1 MLRLG
6 LLVKA
11 LFYCRAPVI
20 SALPLVVGWRPFV
33 FRMLATRE
41 ELEASQDLQAAVRSR
56 CHPKGR
62 QRNYQDYSPGSHL
75 TQ

>member
-1 MLRLG
+1 LRLG

-20 SALPLVVGWRPFV
+20 IALFLVVGWRPFV

-41 ELEASQDLQAAVRSR
+41 EFEARQDLQTAV
-56 CHPKGR
+56 
-62 QRNYQDYSPGSHL
+62 
-75 TQ
+75 